1 MHWYLYLGLY
11 HHVNVVKKSDDIHCG
26 FTLSCLEIHENEAFR
41 NYDIVDLNTYNVLAF
56 LNVSEAEAEKE
67 EL

>member
-1 MHWYLYLGLY
+1 M
-11 HHVNVVKKSDDIHCG
+11 NQSSG
-26 FTLSCLEIHENEAFR
+26 FTLSCLEIHKNEAYR
-41 NYDIVDLNTYNVLAF
+41 NYDFVDWNTYNVLAF

>member
-1 MHWYLYLGLY
+1 M
-11 HHVNVVKKSDDIHCG
+11 NQSSG
-26 FTLSCLEIHENEAFR
+26 FTLSCLEIHKNEAFR
-41 NYDIVDLNTYNVLAF
+41 NYDFVDWNTYTYNVLAF